1 MATNFTGADVI
12 NAGDVS
18 NYQSDIYDFGI
29 ASGTSEVAFFI
40 TQTTNDILREL
51 RTRWW
56 PVYKSNIY
64 TDITVLNT
72 AEMSNTKVNL
82 DQFKRAGVFLF
93 LSRFFLP
100 ALTKF
105 RPEADK
111 DRFERMIEF
120 YTAQYN
126 KEMQTILEDGVEYDS
141 DAGGTIAVSEREP
154 LHGHRRLSR

>member
-1 MATNFTGADVI
+1 MANYTGANVI
-12 NAGDVS
+12 NAGDAS
-18 NYQSDIYDFGI
+18 NYQADIYTFGI
-29 ASGTSEVAFFI
+29 GADTSEVAFFI
-40 TQTTNDILREL
+40 TQTTNDILRQL
-51 RTRWW
+51 RIEWW
-56 PVYKSNIY
+56 PVYKTNVF

-72 AEMSNTKVNL
+72 AEMVNTKVNL
-82 DQFKRAGVFLF
+82 DQFKRAGAYLF
-93 LSRFFLP
+93 MSRFFLP

-141 DAGGTIAVSEREP
+141 DAGGTISTSEREP
-154 LHGHRRLSR
+154 LHGLRRLNR

>member
-1 MATNFTGADVI
+1 MANFTGADVI

-18 NYQSDIYDFGI
+18 NYQADIYGFGL

-40 TQTTNDILREL
+40 TQTTNDILREI
-51 RTRWW
+51 RIKWW
-56 PVYKSNIY
+56 PVYKTNVF

-82 DQFKRAGVFLF
+82 DQFKRAGVYLFLF
-93 LSRFFLP
+93 RYFLP

-105 RPEADK
+105 RSETDK

-120 YTAQYN
+120 YSSAYA
-126 KEMQTILEDGVEYDS
+126 KEFQSILEDGVEYDS
-141 DAGGTIAVSEREP
+141 DAGATISASEREP
-154 LHGHRRLSR
+154 LHGLRRLNR

>member
-1 MATNFTGADVI
+1 
-12 NAGDVS
+12 
-18 NYQSDIYDFGI
+18 
-29 ASGTSEVAFFI
+29 
-40 TQTTNDILREL
+40 
-51 RTRWW
+51 
-56 PVYKSNIY
+56 
-64 TDITVLNT
+64 
-72 AEMSNTKVNL
+72 MSNTKVNL
-82 DQFKRAGVFLF
+82 NQFKRAGVYLF

-120 YTAQYN
+120 YTSQYT

-154 LHGHRRLSR
+154 LHGYRRLTR

>member
-1 MATNFTGADVI
+1 MANFTGADVI

-18 NYQSDIYDFGI
+18 NYQSDIYEFGF
-29 ASGTSEVAFFI
+29 ASTTSEVAFFI

-56 PVYKSNIY
+56 PVYKSNVY

-72 AEMSNTKVNL
+72 VEMVDTKVDL
-82 DQFKRAGVFLF
+82 DQFKRAGAFLF
-93 LSRFFLP
+93 MSRFFLP

-120 YTAQYN
+120 YSSAYI
-126 KEMQTILEDGVEYDS
+126 KEFQTILEDGVSYDS
-141 DAGGTIAVSEREP
+141 DAGGSISASEREP
-154 LHGHRRLSR
+154 LHGYRRLTR

>member
-1 MATNFTGADVI
+1 MANFTGANVI

-18 NYQSDIYDFGI
+18 NYQADIYEFGL
-29 ASGTSEVAFFI
+29 ASTTSEVTFFI

-56 PVYKSNIY
+56 PVYKSNVY

-72 AEMSNTKVNL
+72 VEMVDTKVDL

-100 ALTKF
+100 TLTKF

-120 YTAQYN
+120 YNSAYV
-126 KEMQTILEDGVEYDS
+126 KEFQSILEDGVNYDA
-141 DAGGTIAVSEREP
+141 DAGGSISVSEREP
-154 LHGHRRLSR
+154 LHGSRRLTR

>member
-1 MATNFTGADVI
+1 MANYTGANVTDVVEI
-12 NAGDVS
+12 ETYQPDVFG
-18 NYQSDIYDFGI
+18 FGI
-29 ASGTSEVAFFI
+29 ASNDSKVSHYI

-56 PVYKSNIY
+56 PVYKSNVY

-72 AEMSNTKVNL
+72 VEMVNTKVDL
-82 DQFKRAGVFLF
+82 DQFKRAGVYLF

-100 ALTKF
+100 SLTKF

-126 KEMQTILEDGVEYDS
+126 KEIQTILEDGVEYDS
-141 DAGGTIAVSEREP
+141 DAGGTISTSEREP
-154 LHGHRRLSR
+154 LHGLRRLNR

>member
-12 NAGDVS
+12 AASDVTA
-18 NYQSDIYDFGI
+18 YQTDAFDFGI
-29 ASGTSEVAFFI
+29 AVGATVVTDWLA
-40 TQTTNDILREL
+40 QTTNDILRDL
-51 RTRWW
+51 RIKWW

-82 DQFKRAGVFLF
+82 NQFKRAGVYLF

-120 YTAQYN
+120 YTSQYT

-154 LHGHRRLSR
+154 LHGHRRLTR

>member
-12 NAGDVS
+12 AASDVTA
-18 NYQSDIYDFGI
+18 YQTDAFDFGI
-29 ASGTSEVAFFI
+29 AVGATVVTDWLA
-40 TQTTNDILREL
+40 QTTNDILRDL
-51 RTRWW
+51 RIKWW

-120 YTAQYN
+120 YTSQYN

-141 DAGGTIAVSEREP
+141 DAGGTISTSEREP
-154 LHGHRRLSR
+154 LHGLRRLNR

>member
-1 MATNFTGADVI
+1 MANFTGANVI

-18 NYQSDIYDFGI
+18 NYQADIYEFGI

-51 RTRWW
+51 RTKWW
-56 PVYKSNIY
+56 PMYKSNIY

-72 AEMSNTKVNL
+72 AEMIDTKINL
-82 DQFKRAGVFLF
+82 DQFKRAGVYLF

-105 RPEADK
+105 RPEAEK
-111 DRFERMIEF
+111 DRFERM
-120 YTAQYN
+120 
-126 KEMQTILEDGVEYDS
+126 V
-141 DAGGTIAVSEREP
+141 
-154 LHGHRRLSR
+154 

>member
-1 MATNFTGADVI
+1 MANLTGSDVI
-12 NAGDVS
+12 AASDVTA
-18 NYQSDIYDFGI
+18 YQTDAFDFGI
-29 ASGTSEVAFFI
+29 ASGDSEVTTWLA
-40 TQTTNDILREL
+40 QTTNDIFRDLRIK
-51 RTRWW
+51 WW
-56 PVYKSNIY
+56 PVYKTNIY

-82 DQFKRAGVFLF
+82 NQFKRAGVYLF

-120 YTAQYN
+120 YTSQYT

-154 LHGHRRLSR
+154 LHGHRRLTR

>member
-12 NAGDVS
+12 AASDVTA
-18 NYQSDIYDFGI
+18 YQTDAFDFGI
-29 ASGTSEVAFFI
+29 AVGATVVTDWLA
-40 TQTTNDILREL
+40 QTTNDILRDL
-51 RTRWW
+51 RIKWW

-82 DQFKRAGVFLF
+82 NQFKRAGVYLF

-120 YTAQYN
+120 YTSQYT

-154 LHGHRRLSR
+154 LHGLRRLNR

>member
-1 MATNFTGADVI
+1 MATNFTGSDVI
-12 NAGDVS
+12 AASDVTA
-18 NYQSDIYDFGI
+18 YQTDSFDFGI
-29 ASGTSEVAFFI
+29 AVGATVVTDWLA
-40 TQTTNDILREL
+40 QTTNDILRDL
-51 RTRWW
+51 RIKWW

-82 DQFKRAGVFLF
+82 NQFKRAGVYLF

-120 YTAQYN
+120 YTSQYT

-154 LHGHRRLSR
+154 LHGHRRLTR

>member
-1 MATNFTGADVI
+1 MANFTGADVI

-18 NYQSDIYDFGI
+18 NYQADIYDFGI
-29 ASGTSEVAFFI
+29 ATGTSEVALFI

-72 AEMSNTKVNL
+72 AEMSNTKVDL
-82 DQFKRAGVFLF
+82 DQFERAGVYLF
-93 LSRFFLP
+93 LSKFYLP

-120 YTAQYN
+120 YSSAYI
-126 KEMQTILEDGVEYDS
+126 KEFQTILEDGVEYDS
-141 DAGGTIAVSEREP
+141 DDGGSISTSERES
-154 LHGHRRLSR
+154 LHGYKRLNR

>member
-1 MATNFTGADVI
+1 MANFTGADVI

-82 DQFKRAGVFLF
+82 DQFKRAGAFLF

-120 YTAQYN
+120 YTSQYN